1 MWFRINPSLAL
12 PIYLQ
17 IIRQVENGIEKG
29 TLTPG
34 DRLPPVRELA
44 VSAAVNP
51 NTVARAYM
59 DLEERG
65 VVETRRGAGTYIMK
79 GKGSPVSPIEQSLDR
94 LLQEAF
100 KNGITDEE
108 LLQMLERRI
117 LGRRAAMEE
126 K

>member
-1 MWFRINPSLAL
+1 VWFRINPSLAL

-29 TLTPG
+29 TLSPG

-44 VSAAVNP
+44 VSTAVNP
-51 NTVARAYM
+51 NTVARAYRE
-59 DLEERG
+59 LEERG
-65 VVETRRGAGTYIMK
+65 VVKTRRGAGTYIMK
-79 GKGSPVSPIEQSLDR
+79 GKASPVSPIEQSLDR
-94 LLQEAF
+94 LLQEAV